1 MTGKKKQ
8 RPGSLVSAAT
18 VFLCVWAAEFGHG
31 ASTDI
36 PALPDTASAD
46 AMLSAR
52 SLVRTGDRARLQRV
66 MVRANQ
72 GDPVTI
78 AVIGGS
84 ITAGAAATQPEK
96 RYGNLVAQWWRLK
109 FPPAKLRFVNAGIG
123 ATGSDYGALRA
134 ERDLLSKQPD
144 FVVVEYAV
152 NDRNTQ
158 AAAETLEGLVRQILK
173 QPNQPA
179 VMLLFTMNRAGDN
192 AQEWHSKIGSHYG
205 LPMVS
210 FRDALWPEIQSGRRK
225 WEDVEADQVHPN
237 DRGHAYCA
245 AFITAVLD
253 EVLRTLPPPD
263 RLPPVMTL
271 PQPLLSD
278 LFERVALHEADALRP
293 AVNNGWA
300 YDPKISAWKSEQPG
314 SVIEFEVAGRVVFT
328 MHYVVKGPM
337 GKSRVIVD
345 GKEVRELNAWFD
357 QTWGGYRQLNEV
369 ARWRETGKHRVRFEL
384 LETKEPGNEFRI
396 LGIGTAGFQS
406 Q

>member
-8 RPGSLVSAAT
+8 RLGSLISAVT
-18 VFLCVWAAEFGHG
+18 VFLCVWAAELGQG
-31 ASTDI
+31 AATDL
-36 PALPDTASAD
+36 PALPDTASAE
-46 AMLSAR
+46 AMLTAR
-52 SLVRTGDRARLQRV
+52 SLVSAGARARLQRI
-66 MVRANQ
+66 MVRASQ
-72 GDPVTI
+72 DDPVTV

-109 FPPAKLRFVNAGIG
+109 FPRAKIRFVNAGIG

-158 AAAETLEGLVRQILK
+158 AAAETFEGLVRQILK

-179 VMLLFTMNRAGDN
+179 VIFLFTMNRTGDN
-192 AQEWHSKIGSHYG
+192 AQEWQRKIGSHYG

-210 FRDALWPEIQSGRRK
+210 FRDALWPEIQTGRRK

-253 EVLRTLPPPD
+253 EVLRSLPPKDTLPAAKA
-263 RLPPVMTL
+263 L

-300 YDPKISAWKSEQPG
+300 YDPKSGAWKSDKPG
-314 SVIEFEVAGRVVFT
+314 SVSDAPR
-328 MHYVVKGPM
+328 
-337 GKSRVIVD
+337 
-345 GKEVRELNAWFD
+345 
-357 QTWGGYRQLNEV
+357 
-369 ARWRETGKHRVRFEL
+369 
-384 LETKEPGNEFRI
+384 
-396 LGIGTAGFQS
+396 
-406 Q
+406 

>member
-1 MTGKKKQ
+1 MTPNKKNQ
-8 RPGSLVSAAT
+8 QAALVSIAVVFLGFWTAEMGRGAEAVNPQPLAPLGAETNLTARSLVSA
-18 VFLCVWAAEFGHG
+18 
-31 ASTDI
+31 
-36 PALPDTASAD
+36 
-46 AMLSAR
+46 
-52 SLVRTGDRARLQRV
+52 GDRTRLQRV
-66 MVRANQ
+66 MVRASQ
-72 GDPVTI
+72 GDPITV

-96 RYGNLVAQWWRLK
+96 RYGNWVAQWWRMK
-109 FPPAKLRFVNAGIG
+109 FPRAKISFVNAGIG
-123 ATGSDYGALRA
+123 ATGSDFGALRA
-134 ERDLLSKQPD
+134 DRDLLSKQPD
-144 FVVVEYAV
+144 FVVAEYAV

-179 VMLLFTMNRAGDN
+179 VMLLFTMNRTGDN

-225 WEDVEADQVHPN
+225 WEEVEADQVHPN

-253 EVLRTLPPPD
+253 EVLRELPAKDP
-263 RLPPVMTL
+263 LPSVNAL
-271 PQPLLSD
+271 PQALLSD

-293 AVNNGWA
+293 AMNNGWTF
-300 YDPKISAWKSEQPG
+300 DPKLSAWKSDKPG
-314 SVIEFEVAGRVVFT
+314 SVIEFEVDGRVVFS

-337 GKSRVIVD
+337 GKARVSVD

-357 QTWGGYRQLNEV
+357 QTWGGYRQLNEI
-369 ARWRETGKHRVRFEL
+369 ARWKEAGKHRLRFEL
-384 LETKEPGNEFRI
+384 LETKQPGNEFRI
-396 LGIGTAGFQS
+396 LGLGTAGLQS
-406 Q
+406 E